1 MRHRAMG
8 QSDTER
14 GMTMRVEILDTAHL
28 FQPHDPF
35 TTPADALEYIA
46 SLPPCYVN
54 MTIHPDDGTWPEA
67 PKVQITGNAPEVS
80 RVAAAV
86 LSAIEG
92 SDHEQDADGL

>member
-14 GMTMRVEILDTAHL
+14 GMTMQIIIYDTAHL
-28 FQPHDPF
+28 FNDPEPF
-35 TTPADALEYIA
+35 TTPADALEYVA

-92 SDHEQDADGL
+92 SDHEQDVD

>member
-1 MRHRAMG
+1 
-8 QSDTER
+8 
-14 GMTMRVEILDTAHL
+14 MTMQIIIYDTAHL
-28 FQPHDPF
+28 FNDPEPF
-35 TTPADALEYIA
+35 TTPADALEYVA